1 VYAAY
6 GLVWVQHGFQPIC
19 RANNREIC
27 EILHVRINKNKMK
40 SYLHRLISCGLKIT
54 VYPNKK
60 LAHYNDLKRTWVMA
74 TKHVTKIKEL
84 YH

>member
-1 VYAAY
+1 
-6 GLVWVQHGFQPIC
+6 
-19 RANNREIC
+19 
-27 EILHVRINKNKMK
+27 MK